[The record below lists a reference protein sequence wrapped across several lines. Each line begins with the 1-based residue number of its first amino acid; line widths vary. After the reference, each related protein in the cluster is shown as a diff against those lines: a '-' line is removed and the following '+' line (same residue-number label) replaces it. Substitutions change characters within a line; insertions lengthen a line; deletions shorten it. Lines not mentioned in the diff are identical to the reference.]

1 MFSLDTAVQELS
13 FRGTFAPVKR
23 SLHKQLSCP
32 LTFAPVELSLPY
44 LKSCGKQQSNV
55 SIDIML
61 ANVRCCLLVGL
72 CVLRSTVLVQ
82 VSE

>member
-44 LKSCGKQQSNV
+44 LKKLWKAAKQCFHRHNV
-55 SIDIML
+55 GERSL
-61 ANVRCCLLVGL
+61 LFTCRPVRPAVD
-72 CVLRSTVLVQ
+72 SA
-82 VSE
+82 SPS